1 MRKLTEKEKTLP
13 QFLMAQA
20 VIEELKQCI
29 PLDSEMSASMLVD
42 SLACA
47 GLSFCVGQDASH
59 EWLASL
65 STNPEEYLAKARE
78 QVGA

>member
-1 MRKLTEKEKTLP
+1 MRKLTENEKKLP

-20 VIEELKQCI
+20 VIEELKKSI

-47 GLSFCVGQDASH
+47 GLSLCIGRDASH
-59 EWLASL
+59 EWLASF
-65 STNPEEYLAKARE
+65 SQDPEEYLAKAR
-78 QVGA
+78 QQAGT